1 MSNPATGN
9 VFKQLRELI
18 TDRSTYVGRSLG
30 PNGDGRIRVELV
42 GSGEI
47 MYATGSASLNQYV
60 FVNNGIVTGLAPTL
74 TPVVLDV

>member
-9 VFKQLRELI
+9 IWKQLKGLI
-18 TDRSTYVGRSLG
+18 SDESTYVGKSLG
-30 PNGDGRIRVELV
+30 SNGDGRIRVELV

-47 MYATGSASLNQYV
+47 MFATGSAALNQYV
-60 FVNNGIVTGLAPTL
+60 FVNNGIVTGTAPTL